1 MTAIEKIQIRIK
13 ELYESKTKIH
23 ITITL
28 SHPRIYLN
36 NAPAVITGVY
46 PHVFRVEILNCEN
59 KNSHTL
65 QYSDLLTSSVK
76 IEEM

>member
-1 MTAIEKIQIRIK
+1 MTAIEKIQKRIK
-13 ELYESKTKIH
+13 ELYEAKTEIH

-36 NAPAVITGVY
+36 NAPAVIKGVY
-46 PHVFRVEILNCEN
+46 PHVFRVELLNCEN

-76 IEEM
+76 IEEL